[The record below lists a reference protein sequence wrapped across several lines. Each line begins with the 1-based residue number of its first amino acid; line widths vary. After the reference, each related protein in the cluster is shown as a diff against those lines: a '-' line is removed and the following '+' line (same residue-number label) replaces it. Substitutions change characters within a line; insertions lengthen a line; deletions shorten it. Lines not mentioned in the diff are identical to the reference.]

1 MSTIDTRS
9 HTAIH
14 IVKGAVVKV
23 LGAKWSA
30 SAYASG
36 VHGGIAVQIDR
47 KPTEEEIR
55 LIEEKA
61 NNEVKDNHSIEIF
74 EISKTDAEARW
85 GDEIYD
91 LFPLPAELT
100 MLKIFHIPNW
110 NINTCGKQHT
120 RTTGEVGTIKIV
132 KWRYRAQKHLL
143 ELSFDVEG

>member
-30 SAYASG
+30 SAYSSG
-36 VHGGIAVQIDR
+36 AHGGLAVQIDR
-47 KPTEEEIR
+47 KPTDEEIR

-61 NNEVKDNHSIEIF
+61 NKKVKDNQSIEIF
-74 EISKTDAEARW
+74 EISKKDAEARW

-91 LFPLPAELT
+91 LFPLPEELT
-100 MLKIFHIPNW
+100 MLKVLSIPNW
-110 NINTCGKQHT
+110 NLNTCGKQHT
-120 RTTGEVGTIKIV
+120 ATTGEVGAIKIV
-132 KWRYRAQKHLL
+132 KWRYRAQKQLL

>member
-1 MSTIDTRS
+1 MYTIDTRS

-30 SAYASG
+30 SAYSSG
-36 VHGGIAVQIDR
+36 LHGGLAVQIDR
-47 KPTEEEIR
+47 KPTDEEIK

-61 NNEVKDNHSIEIF
+61 NTKVKDNQSIEIF
-74 EISKTDAEARW
+74 EISKKDAESRW

-100 MLKIFHIPNW
+100 MLKILNIPNW
-110 NINTCGKQHT
+110 NLNTCSKQHT
-120 RTTGEVGTIKIV
+120 TTTGEVGAIKIV
-132 KWRYRAQKHLL
+132 KWRYRAQKNLL
-143 ELSFDVEG
+143 ELSFDVEE

>member
-1 MSTIDTRS
+1 MYTIDTRS

-30 SAYASG
+30 SAYSSG
-36 VHGGIAVQIDR
+36 LHGGLAVQIDR
-47 KPTEEEIR
+47 KPTDEEIK

-61 NNEVKDNHSIEIF
+61 NTKVKDNQSIEIF
-74 EISKTDAEARW
+74 EISKKDAESRW

-100 MLKIFHIPNW
+100 MLKILNIPNW
-110 NINTCGKQHT
+110 NLNTCSKQHT
-120 RTTGEVGTIKIV
+120 TTTGEVGAIKIV

-143 ELSFDVEG
+143 ELSFDVEE